1 MDDFSALHR
10 RDCVAEKCLESRFVL
25 RVTTRRR
32 VIKKKKRRKL
42 RRIRDEKR
50 EEGKFNWN
58 EEQFAEL
65 GNSRYD
71 VIT

>member
-1 MDDFSALHR
+1 M
-10 RDCVAEKCLESRFVL
+10 ESRFAL
-25 RVTTRRR
+25 SHNSEKSNKQ
-32 VIKKKKRRKL
+32 KKKKRRKL

-50 EEGKFNWN
+50 EEEMFNWN
-58 EEQFAEL
+58 EEQLAEL